1 MASSP
6 REKYAG
12 ITRHDAQD
20 GLIFLAALV
29 VLPFLPDRAIDP
41 LGVFNPFA
49 FWRLLLVMMGL
60 SAAGYWA
67 ARLMGARRGLMVA
80 GFATGFVSST
90 IGIAAMS
97 ARAHDNAAVTS
108 AAAAGAMAAIMG
120 SLVYLIALVMA
131 ADAELIGVLALPF
144 LCAFLPALAYAL
156 LLAWRARSSASPGHD
171 GRAFDLKVIAVFA
184 ALVAVFAVVS
194 AMLVESFGEQ
204 GMLASAVATGFVDAH
219 ATAVSIATLVLAGK
233 ADMATGG
240 LAILIGLSA
249 NMAVK
254 IPAALALG
262 PRPFALQLAGGIAL
276 LITGLWCGYGLALL
290 LPLVDQPA

>member
-1 MASSP
+1 MPAGEP
-6 REKYAG
+6 RRKFAG

-20 GLIFLAALV
+20 GLIFLAALT
-29 VLPFLPDRAIDP
+29 VLPLLPNRMIGP
-41 LGVFNPFA
+41 MSVFNPFA

-67 ARLMGARRGLMVA
+67 ARLMGPRRGLMAA

-97 ARAHDNAAVTS
+97 ARAHDHPPVASV
-108 AAAAGAMAAIMG
+108 AAAGAMAAIMG
-120 SLVYLIALVMA
+120 SLVYLIALVMV
-131 ADAELIGVLALPF
+131 ADAALLRGLALPF
-144 LCAFLPALAYAL
+144 ACAFIPALAYAL
-156 LLAWRARSSASPGHD
+156 RLAWRARSPVERDLD

-184 ALVAVFAVVS
+184 GLVVLFSFVS
-194 AMLVESFGEQ
+194 ALLVERFGSE

-219 ATAVSIATLVLAGK
+219 ATAVSIATIVVAGR
-233 ADMATGG
+233 ADMETGR

-254 IPAALALG
+254 IPAAFALG
-262 PRPFALQLAGGIAL
+262 PRRFAVQVGGGIAI
-276 LITGLWCGYGLALL
+276 LIAGLWCGFGIAALL
-290 LPLVDQPA
+290 